1 MSTSGTETVE
11 RTGTTTPPEPGTW
24 VIDQAHSSIEAIAR
38 HMMVSKVR
46 GRFESFSG
54 TIDVAEDPT
63 DSQIDI
69 AIDAKSINTNEDQR
83 DQHLRSEDFLH
94 ADEHPQLTFR
104 STRIDHRE
112 GERYHVIGE
121 LTIRG
126 ESHPVELDVDYFGV
140 NTDPFGNERALFQAT
155 TELNRED
162 WGMTWNQTL
171 ETGGLFVGKKLD
183 VEIDVQLVRP
193 DQE

>member
-1 MSTSGTETVE
+1 MSTNGTQTVD
-11 RTGTTTPPEPGTW
+11 RTGTAAPPAPGTW
-24 VIDQAHSSIEAIAR
+24 VIDPSHSSIEAIAR

-54 TIDVAEDPT
+54 TIDVAEEPT
-63 DSQIDI
+63 DSQIDVS
-69 AIDAKSINTNEDQR
+69 IDAKSINTNEDKR

-94 ADEHPQLTFR
+94 ADEHPQLTFT
-104 STRIDHRE
+104 SARIEHVE
-112 GERYHVIGE
+112 GDRYRVIGD
-121 LTIRG
+121 LTILG

-140 NTDPFGNERALFQAT
+140 NTDPFGTERALFQAT

-162 WGMTWNQTL
+162 WDMTWNQTL

-183 VEIDVQLVRP
+183 VEVDVQLVP
-193 DQE
+193 ADEE